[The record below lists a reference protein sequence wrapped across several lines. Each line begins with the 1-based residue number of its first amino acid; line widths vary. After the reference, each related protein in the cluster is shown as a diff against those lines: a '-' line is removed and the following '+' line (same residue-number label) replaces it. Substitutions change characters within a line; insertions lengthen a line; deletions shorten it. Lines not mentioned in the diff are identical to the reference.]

1 MKRTLYN
8 QLVEWKYNPDRKP
21 LILNG
26 ARQVG
31 KTWLLQSF
39 GHHEYKKVAYISCER
54 FLGLEEVFADFDT
67 KRIIR
72 ALSAIANTDITPMDT
87 LVIID
92 EIQEFPRALT
102 ALKYFCEDA
111 PEYHIAVAGSLLG
124 VTLHRGVSFPV
135 GKVDILQLYPMTFSE
150 FVEAVDGEQS
160 AKVLRGDDWSLIN
173 SLHSHFVELL
183 RQYYFVGGM
192 PGAVASYCEGS
203 GPVAVRKIQQRILQ
217 GYTDDF
223 SKHAEVKEVPR
234 IKMVWESIPRSLTKE
249 NKKFQYKDLQPGGRA
264 SQFELALQWLMDTGL
279 VYKVNRITEPKM
291 PLKFYEEASIF
302 KLFMLDVG
310 LLGQQMLVQ
319 AKDILIGDN
328 IFSEYKGAFT
338 EQYVFSQMVTAGIP
352 IHYFSSNDSRVE
364 VDFVA
369 QIGSNIFPIEVKS
382 EENVKSKSLRS
393 YVEKHTELK
402 GVRFSMKPYINQ
414 GWMENVPLYAVE
426 TFIDKREEQRSMRK
440 E

>member
-1 MKRTLYN
+1 MKRLLYKE
-8 QLVEWKYNPDRKP
+8 LMSWKSGTERKP

-31 KTWLLQSF
+31 KTWLLRSF
-39 GHHEYKKVAYISCER
+39 GELEYKKVAYISCEKVS
-54 FLGLEEVFADFDT
+54 GLEDVFIDFDI
-67 KRIIR
+67 KRIVR
-72 ALSAIANTDITPMDT
+72 SLSAISHIDITPMDT

-92 EIQEFPRALT
+92 EIQEYPRALT

-150 FVEAVDGEQS
+150 FVEAVDGERS
-160 AKVLRGDDWSLIN
+160 AEILRGGDWLLIN
-173 SLHSHFVELL
+173 SLHSHYVELL

-192 PGAVASYCEGS
+192 PGAVVSYCEGA
-203 GPVAVRKIQQRILQ
+203 GPMAVRKIHQRILQ

-223 SKHAEVKEVPR
+223 SKHADNKEVPR
-234 IKMVWESIPRSLTKE
+234 IKMIWESVPRSLAKE
-249 NKKFQYKDLQPGGRA
+249 NKKFQYKDVQPGGRA

-279 VYKVNRITEPKM
+279 AYKVNRITEPRM

-310 LLGQQMLVQ
+310 LLGQQMLVP
-319 AKDILIGDN
+319 AENILIGDN
-328 IFSEYKGAFT
+328 VFSEYKGAFT

-364 VDFVA
+364 VDFVV
-369 QIGSNIFPIEVKS
+369 QIDGDIFPIEAKA
-382 EENVKSKSLRS
+382 EENVRSKSLKT
-393 YVEKHTELK
+393 YVEKYSGLK
-402 GVRFSMKPYINQ
+402 GIRFSMKPYVDQ
-414 GWMENVPLYAVE
+414 GWMENVPLYAIE
-426 TFIDKREEQRSMRK
+426 AFLNKRLRGRMC
-440 E
+440 

>member
-1 MKRTLYN
+1 MKRLLYKE
-8 QLVEWKYNPDRKP
+8 LMSWKSGTERKP

-31 KTWLLQSF
+31 KTWLLRSF
-39 GHHEYKKVAYISCER
+39 GELEYKKVAYISCEKVS
-54 FLGLEEVFADFDT
+54 GLEDVFIDFDI
-67 KRIIR
+67 KRIVR
-72 ALSAIANTDITPMDT
+72 SLSAISHIDITPMDT

-92 EIQEFPRALT
+92 EIQEYPRALT

-160 AKVLRGDDWSLIN
+160 AEILRGGDWLLIN
-173 SLHSHFVELL
+173 SLHSHYVELL

-192 PGAVASYCEGS
+192 PGAVVSYCEGA
-203 GPVAVRKIQQRILQ
+203 GPMAVRKIHQRILQ

-223 SKHAEVKEVPR
+223 SKHADNKEVPR
-234 IKMVWESIPRSLTKE
+234 IKMIWESVPRSLAKE
-249 NKKFQYKDLQPGGRA
+249 NKKFQYKDVQPGGRA

-279 VYKVNRITEPKM
+279 AYKVNRITEPRM

-310 LLGQQMLVQ
+310 LLGQQMLVP
-319 AKDILIGDN
+319 AENILIGDN
-328 IFSEYKGAFT
+328 VFSEYKGAFT

-364 VDFVA
+364 VDFVV
-369 QIGSNIFPIEVKS
+369 QIDGDIFPIEAKA
-382 EENVKSKSLRS
+382 EENVRSKSLKT
-393 YVEKHTELK
+393 YVEKYSGLK
-402 GVRFSMKPYINQ
+402 GIRFSMKPYVDPSWRMF
-414 GWMENVPLYAVE
+414 GGTLW
-426 TFIDKREEQRSMRK
+426 RSGCGGFAIRRN
-440 E
+440 

>member
-1 MKRTLYN
+1 MKRLLYKE
-8 QLVEWKYNPDRKP
+8 LMSWKSGMERKP

-31 KTWLLQSF
+31 KTWLLRSF
-39 GHHEYKKVAYISCER
+39 GELEYKKVAYISCEKVS
-54 FLGLEEVFADFDT
+54 GLEDVFIDFDI
-67 KRIIR
+67 KRIVR
-72 ALSAIANTDITPMDT
+72 SLSAISHIDITPMDT

-92 EIQEFPRALT
+92 EIQEYPRALT

-150 FVEAVDGEQS
+150 FVEAVDGERS
-160 AKVLRGDDWSLIN
+160 AEILRGGDWLLIN
-173 SLHSHFVELL
+173 SLHSHYVELL

-192 PGAVASYCEGS
+192 PGAVVSYCEGA
-203 GPVAVRKIQQRILQ
+203 GPMAVRKIHQRILQ

-223 SKHAEVKEVPR
+223 SKHADNKEVPR
-234 IKMVWESIPRSLTKE
+234 IKMIWESVPRSLAKE
-249 NKKFQYKDLQPGGRA
+249 NKKFQYKDVQPGGRA

-279 VYKVNRITEPKM
+279 AYKVNRITEPRM

-310 LLGQQMLVQ
+310 LLGQQMLVP
-319 AKDILIGDN
+319 AENILIGDN
-328 IFSEYKGAFT
+328 VFSEYKGAFT

-364 VDFVA
+364 VDFVV
-369 QIGSNIFPIEVKS
+369 QIDGDIFPIEAKA
-382 EENVKSKSLRS
+382 EENVRSKSLKT
-393 YVEKHTELK
+393 YVEKYSGLK
-402 GVRFSMKPYINQ
+402 GIRFSMKPYVDQ
-414 GWMENVPLYAVE
+414 GWMENVPLYAIE
-426 TFIDKREEQRSMRK
+426 AFLNKRLRGRMC
-440 E
+440 

>member
-1 MKRTLYN
+1 MKRLLYKE
-8 QLVEWKYNPDRKP
+8 LLLWKESKDRKP

-39 GHHEYKKVAYISCER
+39 GESEYKKMAYISCEK
-54 FLGLEEVFADFDT
+54 LSGLESVFADFDT
-67 KRIIR
+67 RRIVR
-72 ALSAIANTDITPMDT
+72 ALSAISHVDITPSDT

-92 EIQEFPRALT
+92 EVQEYPRALT

-160 AKVLRGDDWSLIN
+160 AEVLRSGDWPLIG
-173 SLHSHFVELL
+173 SLHSHYVELL

-192 PGAVASYCEGS
+192 PGAVSSYCEGA
-203 GPVAVRKIQQRILQ
+203 GPAAVSKILQRILQ
-217 GYTDDF
+217 GYADDF
-223 SKHAEVKEVPR
+223 SKHADNKEVPR
-234 IKMVWESIPRSLTKE
+234 IKMIWEGIPRSLAKE
-249 NKKFQYKDLQPGGRA
+249 NKKFRYKDIQTGGRA
-264 SQFELALQWLMDTGL
+264 SQFEIALQWLMDTGL
-279 VYKVNRITEPKM
+279 AYKVNRITEPRM
-291 PLKFYEEASIF
+291 PLKFYEESSIF

-310 LLGQQMLVQ
+310 LLGQQMLVP
-319 AKDILIGDN
+319 AENVLVGDN

-338 EQYVFSQMVTAGIP
+338 EQYVFSQMATTEIP

-364 VDFVA
+364 VDFVV
-369 QIGSNIFPIEVKS
+369 QIGSDIIPIEAKS
-382 EENVKSKSLRS
+382 EENARSKSLKT
-393 YVEKHTELK
+393 YVDKYPGLK
-402 GVRFSMKPYINQ
+402 GVRFSMKPYIDQ
-414 GWMENVPLYAVE
+414 GWMENIPLYAVE
-426 TFIDKREEQRSMRK
+426 TFVNKKKGMRI
-440 E
+440 

>member
-1 MKRTLYN
+1 MKRLLYKELLN
-8 QLVEWKYNPDRKP
+8 WKEGKDRKP

-39 GHHEYKKVAYISCER
+39 GGTEYKKMAYISCEKVS
-54 FLGLEEVFADFDT
+54 GLESVFADFDT
-67 KRIIR
+67 GRIVR
-72 ALSAIANTDITPMDT
+72 TLSAISHVDITPYDT

-92 EIQEFPRALT
+92 EVQEYPRALT

-111 PEYHIAVAGSLLG
+111 PEYNIAVAGSLLG

-160 AKVLRGDDWSLIN
+160 AGILRSGDWPLIS
-173 SLHSHFVELL
+173 SLHPHFVELL

-192 PGAVASYCEGS
+192 PGAVSSYCLGA
-203 GPVAVRKIQQRILQ
+203 GPAAVSKTHQRILQ
-217 GYTDDF
+217 GYADDF
-223 SKHAEVKEVPR
+223 SKHADNKEVPR
-234 IKMVWESIPRSLTKE
+234 IKMIWEGIPRSLAKE
-249 NKKFQYKDLQPGGRA
+249 NKKFLYKDIQTGGRA

-279 VYKVNRITEPKM
+279 AYKVNRITEPRM
-291 PLKFYEEASIF
+291 PLKFYEEPSVF

-310 LLGQQMLVQ
+310 LLGQQMLVP
-319 AKDILIGDN
+319 AENVLVGDN

-338 EQYVFSQMVTAGIP
+338 EQYVFSQMASMDIP

-364 VDFVA
+364 VDFVV
-369 QIGSNIFPIEVKS
+369 QIGCDIIPIEAKS
-382 EENVKSKSLRS
+382 EENVRSKSLKT
-393 YVEKHTELK
+393 YVEKYPGLK
-402 GVRFSMKPYINQ
+402 GVRFSMKPYIDQ
-414 GWMENVPLYAVE
+414 GWMENIPLYAVE
-426 TFIDKREEQRSMRK
+426 TFVNMKKGMCR
-440 E
+440 